1 MRKSLTSLLVLWQGG
16 ILEGLEVLENLV
28 SLDGLDFLDSLGVR
42 PLFYG
47 IFVLIFHRG
56 LSL

>member
-1 MRKSLTSLLVLWQGG
+1 MAGGG